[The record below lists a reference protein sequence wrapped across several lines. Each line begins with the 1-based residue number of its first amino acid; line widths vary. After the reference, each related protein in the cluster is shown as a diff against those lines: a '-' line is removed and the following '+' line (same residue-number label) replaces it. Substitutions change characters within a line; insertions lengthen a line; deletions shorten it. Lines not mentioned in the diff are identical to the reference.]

1 MDDVRPLP
9 APAGWLEALDRA
21 EADVAAGRVVDGAA
35 IHGELAASI
44 RRMERRRAE
53 AETDSHNQP
62 Q

>member
-1 MDDVRPLP
+1 MMCAPFLPRRAGLKPWTAPKPTWLPVVWSTVR
-9 APAGWLEALDRA
+9 RF
-21 EADVAAGRVVDGAA
+21 
-35 IHGELAASI
+35 HGELAASI